1 LVVGSGWFPARATSW
16 LAKKCLWSHRVATRP
31 RFDWDG
37 PDRFLLRAVH
47 RSPSPSP
54 GTPGPVVAES
64 WGTLSL
70 PYPREYLALP
80 PDDALLQQ
88 IAALAQ
94 GQVLK
99 DATQVLDP
107 GDEKIRYLR
116 ALWPSL
122 VWIAL
127 GLLLLDVL
135 LRAAAAVWL
144 PSAVAMSAG
153 SIACILVTTSHAGND
168 LFRSSCLRRPVPPMA
183 WRCRLSVG
191 WFRAVRCR

>member
-1 LVVGSGWFPARATSW
+1 M
-16 LAKKCLWSHRVATRP
+16 
-31 RFDWDG
+31 
-37 PDRFLLRAVH
+37 
-47 RSPSPSP
+47 
-54 GTPGPVVAES
+54 
-64 WGTLSL
+64 
-70 PYPREYLALP
+70 P

-99 DATQVLDP
+99 DATKVLDP

-135 LRAAAAVWL
+135 LRRL
-144 PSAVAMSAG
+144 R
-153 SIACILVTTSHAGND
+153 
-168 LFRSSCLRRPVPPMA
+168 LFGFRP
-183 WRCRLSVG
+183 LSL
-191 WFRAVRCR
+191 

>member
-1 LVVGSGWFPARATSW
+1 MAPPFLRVRVDAVSADDRFLSGLQTDLEVISPLGGGLGLVSGKGDIVARKEMSLVAPGRYEAEVRLGRTGS
-16 LAKKCLWSHRVATRP
+16 
-31 RFDWDG
+31 
-37 PDRFLLRAVH
+37 FLLRAVH

-99 DATQVLDP
+99 DATKVLDP

-135 LRAAAAVWL
+135 LRRL
-144 PSAVAMSAG
+144 R
-153 SIACILVTTSHAGND
+153 
-168 LFRSSCLRRPVPPMA
+168 LFGFRP
-183 WRCRLSVG
+183 LSL
-191 WFRAVRCR
+191 